1 VNENTKVPEKPVC
14 PPEAERRRV
23 EFWLGEKSPLASL
36 VKGFAVRPGQMDMS
50 LAVAACLRREVPL
63 LVEAGTGTGKT
74 LAYLVPALLSG
85 LKVVVSTGTR
95 TLQDQIGG
103 KEMPLLKKELAPQMR
118 WAVLKGRSNYLCRR
132 RHQAFA
138 RQPDLGLPGAAS
150 ALARIK
156 SWVGRTRSGDLD
168 EIRGLGLPEAVL
180 AEVTANAEQCLGG
193 RCPEREECFLMEA
206 RRAAA
211 EADLILV
218 NHHLFLADLALK
230 ASGHGEALPRY
241 QAVVFDEAHLVADV
255 ATQVFGVSVSQQRL
269 HTLLRDTAREAPQP
283 GRLAAPL
290 GACRAAG
297 DKLFAALARLLG
309 PASSAGLTSEALE
322 GLAGPAGALSQAL
335 EGLTAAL
342 GAGEVE
348 EALSARAAA
357 LVADIAA
364 VARPVPGRTVA
375 WAQGRGAGLALN
387 LSPVEVGPHLERAL
401 YAQEGRLVFTSA
413 TLAPLGDLE
422 PLRQRLGLPGETAKL
437 VVASP
442 FDQASQAI
450 LYVPRHLP
458 QPQDSRFA
466 QAVAEEVIE
475 LLTLS
480 GGRAFV
486 LFTTHRNLEQVAG
499 LLAGRLPFP
508 LLVQGQGPR
517 MGLLQRFVAESPSV
531 LLATASFWQGVD
543 VPGPAL
549 SAVIIDKLPFAPP
562 DDPLVAARVQRLEED
577 GLSGFAHLM
586 LPEAILS
593 LKQGLGRLLRT
604 PTDRGLLAVLDVR
617 LHTKNYGRRFLK
629 ALAPVPVTQDR
640 QDVAKFF
647 AAQCQ
652 GGVPPRP

>member
-1 VNENTKVPEKPVC
+1 
-14 PPEAERRRV
+14 
-23 EFWLGEKSPLASL
+23 LASL
-36 VKGFAVRPGQMDMS
+36 VKGFAVRPGQIDMA
-50 LAVAACLRREVPL
+50 LAVAGCLRREVPL

-103 KEMPLLKKELAPQMR
+103 KEMPLLKKELAPDLK

-132 RHQAFA
+132 RHLAFA

-156 SWVGRTRSGDLD
+156 AWAGKSASGDLD
-168 EIRGLGLPEAVL
+168 EIRGLGLAEAVL
-180 AEVTANAEQCLGG
+180 AEVSANAEQCLGG
-193 RCPEREECFLMEA
+193 RCPERDACHLMEA

-211 EADLILV
+211 EADLIVV

-230 ASGHGEALPRY
+230 AAGHGEALPRY

-269 HTLLRDTAREAPQP
+269 HTLLRDIAREAPQP
-283 GRLAAPL
+283 GRLATPL
-290 GACRAAG
+290 AACRLAG
-297 DKLFAALARLLG
+297 DKLFAVLSRLLG
-309 PASSAGLTSEALE
+309 PAASAGLAPEALE
-322 GLAGPAGALSQAL
+322 GLTGPAGALNQAL
-335 EGLTAAL
+335 EELTGAL

-348 EALSARAAA
+348 EALASRATALAA
-357 LVADIAA
+357 DLIA
-364 VARPVPGRTVA
+364 VARPVAGRTVA
-375 WAQGRGAGLALN
+375 WAQGRGSGLALN
-387 LSPVEVGPHLERAL
+387 LSPVEVGPHLEQAL
-401 YAQEGRLVFTSA
+401 YAHEGRLVFTSA

-422 PLRQRLGLPGETAKL
+422 PLRQRLGLPSETGKL
-437 VVASP
+437 IVASP

-458 QPQDSRFA
+458 QPQDSRFP
-466 QAVAEEVIE
+466 QAVAEEVRE
-475 LLTLS
+475 LLNLS

-486 LFTTHRNLEQVAG
+486 LFTTHRNLEMVAG
-499 LLAGRLPFP
+499 LLAQRLPFP

-517 MGLLQRFVAESPSV
+517 MELLRRFVAESPSV

-562 DDPLVAARVQRLEED
+562 DDPLVAARAQRLEED
-577 GLSGFAHLM
+577 GQSGFAHLM

-617 LHTKNYGRRFLK
+617 LVTKGYGRRFLK
-629 ALAPVPVTQDR
+629 ALEPVPLTHDKK
-640 QDVAKFF
+640 DVAEFF
-647 AAQCQ
+647 A
-652 GGVPPRP
+652 GGK